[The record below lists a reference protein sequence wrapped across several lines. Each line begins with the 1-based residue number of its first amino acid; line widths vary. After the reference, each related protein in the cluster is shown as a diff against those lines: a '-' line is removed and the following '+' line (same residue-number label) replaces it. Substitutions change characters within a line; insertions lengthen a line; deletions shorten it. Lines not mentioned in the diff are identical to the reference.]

1 MMPTAALMLACYQGQ
16 LARVKAGCGYGV
28 GLARTR
34 EVERLAPIVAALEAL
49 VDEQEG
55 ALHGSPR

>member
-34 EVERLAPIVAALEAL
+34 EVERLEPIVAALEAF
-49 VDEQEG
+49 VEHG
-55 ALHGSPR
+55 ASAQTPTRA